1 MEKQQNQKIK
11 KENFFTSSPRMG
23 VITLIISTIIFSGL
37 LNGREGWS
45 TAFDFV
51 TLNGNYGTIK
61 NIATATFMG
70 SGGTGADAGFM
81 LALSLIPSVMLA
93 MGIVAIVEQT
103 GGLEVAQKLLSPVV
117 RPLMGLP
124 GTVTLALITSLQST
138 DAGAG
143 MTKKL
148 FEDGFITEKERAI
161 FVQFQF
167 TGNAGVNNYLT
178 LGTAVFTSIVVP
190 IIIPLILILILKFF
204 ATNVTRVVINKFY
217 REDA

>member
-148 FEDGFITEKERAI
+148 FEDGFITEKNE
-161 FVQFQF
+161 QFLFNFNLQEML
-167 TGNAGVNNYLT
+167 VL
-178 LGTAVFTSIVVP
+178 
-190 IIIPLILILILKFF
+190 III
-204 ATNVTRVVINKFY
+204 
-217 REDA
+217 